1 MPKIAYIDKTFRDD
15 KLELIGIANGIVAE
29 YEAQG
34 YGLTLR
40 QLYYQMVSR
49 DIIPNN
55 IRSYKNLG
63 NLINDA
69 RLAGLV
75 DWHAIEDRTRNL
87 RRRPHWDVRPGEKW
101 PAAMRI
107 TLMAIIAQ
115 ADGLAMLDGWERSE
129 GAQLEAHVA
138 RSLMMPVKTVNERFV
153 QSVHDGLCGRTSRE
167 RCRAKAGRLSDSSYP
182 KWMRAGTVWRGEYSM
197 RSFST
202 WHKDASVCSLSA
214 VVPLRRGLSNPLH
227 ERHRGP

>member
-87 RRRPHWDVRPGEKW
+87 RRPPALGRATRREVAGGNADHPHGDHRAGRRPRDARRV
-101 PAAMRI
+101 
-107 TLMAIIAQ
+107 
-115 ADGLAMLDGWERSE
+115 
-129 GAQLEAHVA
+129 GAQRGRAA
-138 RSLMMPVKTVNERFV
+138 RGS
-153 QSVHDGLCGRTSRE
+153 
-167 RCRAKAGRLSDSSYP
+167 
-182 KWMRAGTVWRGEYSM
+182 
-197 RSFST
+197 
-202 WHKDASVCSLSA
+202 
-214 VVPLRRGLSNPLH
+214 
-227 ERHRGP
+227 RGPKPHDAG

>member
-138 RSLMMPVKTVNERFV
+138 RSLMMPVKTVS
-153 QSVHDGLCGRTSRE
+153 QW
-167 RCRAKAGRLSDSSYP
+167 AA
-182 KWMRAGTVWRGEYSM
+182 
-197 RSFST
+197 
-202 WHKDASVCSLSA
+202 
-214 VVPLRRGLSNPLH
+214 
-227 ERHRGP
+227 